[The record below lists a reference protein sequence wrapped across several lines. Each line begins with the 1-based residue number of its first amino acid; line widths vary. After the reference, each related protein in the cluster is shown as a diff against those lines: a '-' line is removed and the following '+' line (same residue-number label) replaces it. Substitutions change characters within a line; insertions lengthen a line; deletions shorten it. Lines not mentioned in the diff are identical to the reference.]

1 MNSNGPKHRIR
12 QLLVIDIWG
21 FILRSRSFFFFFL
34 WNEVLDQREEKR
46 KKKEETAETVEMEL
60 VVWRRMREWDYPG
73 IMSALLN
80 TITLYRSERD
90 LWRIYFQFIC
100 LCKLGLYANKWKFL
114 SAGDGLRRFPSASG
128 TALTASVITPYI
140 LALRWKLSTYAVA
153 ASVHSSGVTTLRS
166 F

>member
-21 FILRSRSFFFFFL
+21 FILRSGFFFSSYEMRF
-34 WNEVLDQREEKR
+34 WIREKR
-46 KKKEETAETVEMEL
+46 REKKKEKTAETMEMEL